1 MNNGYYQNP
10 VFPGVGLN
18 NNTIPNQQSVPSYE
32 QSQTTVNPITSEQSY
47 IENILRLNRG
57 KKAKFHVTVPG
68 SEKWQDRVFEG
79 IIEQSGRDHLILSNP
94 STGKWN
100 LILMIYVNYIE
111 FDEKI
116 NYSPEFIPNN

>member
-57 KKAKFHVTVPG
+57 KKARFHELLNNQEET
-68 SEKWQDRVFEG
+68 
-79 IIEQSGRDHLILSNP
+79 ILLYLILLLENG
-94 STGKWN
+94 T
-100 LILMIYVNYIE
+100 
-111 FDEKI
+111 
-116 NYSPEFIPNN
+116 

>member
-57 KKAKFHVTVPG
+57 KKLNFMLLFLDLRNGKIGFLRELLNNQEET
-68 SEKWQDRVFEG
+68 
-79 IIEQSGRDHLILSNP
+79 ILLYLILLLENG
-94 STGKWN
+94 T
-100 LILMIYVNYIE
+100 
-111 FDEKI
+111 
-116 NYSPEFIPNN
+116 

>member
-1 MNNGYYQNP
+1 MIYLYYINR

-18 NNTIPNQQSVPSYE
+18 YNRVSNQLSVPSYE

-79 IIEQSGRDHLILSNP
+79 IVEQSGRDQQRESITKALQKNQ
-94 STGKWN
+94 K
-100 LILMIYVNYIE
+100 
-111 FDEKI
+111 KKKKK
-116 NYSPEFIPNN
+116 

>member
-47 IENILRLNRG
+47 IEIGFLRELLNNQEETILLY
-57 KKAKFHVTVPG
+57 
-68 SEKWQDRVFEG
+68 
-79 IIEQSGRDHLILSNP
+79 LILLLENG
-94 STGKWN
+94 T
-100 LILMIYVNYIE
+100 
-111 FDEKI
+111 
-116 NYSPEFIPNN
+116 

>member
-79 IIEQSGRDHLILSNP
+79 I
-94 STGKWN
+94 
-100 LILMIYVNYIE
+100 V
-111 FDEKI
+111 
-116 NYSPEFIPNN
+116 

>member
-68 SEKWQDRVFEG
+68 SDNSLLKKFPSNIIATFGKYKEKLFFDRKDMNDDDYDDFK
-79 IIEQSGRDHLILSNP
+79 L
-94 STGKWN
+94 
-100 LILMIYVNYIE
+100 
-111 FDEKI
+111 
-116 NYSPEFIPNN
+116 

>member
-57 KKAKFHVTVPG
+57 KKAKFHVTVLRNG
-68 SEKWQDRVFEG
+68 KIGFLRELLNNQEET
-79 IIEQSGRDHLILSNP
+79 ILLYLILLLENG
-94 STGKWN
+94 T
-100 LILMIYVNYIE
+100 
-111 FDEKI
+111 
-116 NYSPEFIPNN
+116 